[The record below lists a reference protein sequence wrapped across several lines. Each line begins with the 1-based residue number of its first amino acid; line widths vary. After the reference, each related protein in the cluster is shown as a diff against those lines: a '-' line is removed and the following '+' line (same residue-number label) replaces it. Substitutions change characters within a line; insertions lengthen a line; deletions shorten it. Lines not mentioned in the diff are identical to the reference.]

1 MPAMNSV
8 FALAEVC
15 LQSPDIEEKLAVTAR
30 AVRLGETN
38 ELDVRSPSQS
48 LAIEETVFPERP
60 ELIAPHRLPRRNPA
74 SAAGAIALLHS
85 VAHIE
90 FVAIHLAWDILYRF
104 RDMPKAFYGDWLQVA
119 GEEALH
125 FTLVR
130 QRLRALGSDYG
141 RLPAHRGLWDIAEE
155 TDGDL
160 LARLALVPRY
170 MEARGLDVT
179 PGMIE
184 KFHRSNDPASAAVLT
199 RILNDEIGHVAI
211 GTRWFHYVCNRRAL
225 APEQTYFELLQR
237 HLRGTVRGPFNIEAR
252 SAAGF
257 SSHEIERLQQLASAN
272 G

>member
-1 MPAMNSV
+1 MNSI
-8 FALAEVC
+8 FDLAENC
-15 LQSPDIEEKLAVTAR
+15 LHSRSIEQKLAITGQA
-30 AVRLGETN
+30 ARLGEAN
-38 ELDVRSPSQS
+38 ELDFRSLSEPFS
-48 LAIEETVFPERP
+48 IKETVFPDRP
-60 ELIAPHRLPRRNPA
+60 ELVDPRQLPRRNPL
-74 SAAGAIALLHS
+74 SVEGTIALLHS

-104 RDMPKAFYGDWLQVA
+104 RDMPESFYGDWLQVA

-130 QRLRALGSDYG
+130 QRLQALGSDYG
-141 RLPAHRGLWDIAEE
+141 QLPAHRGLWEIAEE
-155 TDGDL
+155 TDRDL

-184 KFHRSNDPASAAVLT
+184 KFQRSGDQESAAVLT

-211 GTRWFHYVCNRRAL
+211 GTRWFHFVCDQRGL
-225 APEQTYFELLQR
+225 APERTYCELLQP
-237 HLRGTVRGPFNIEAR
+237 HLRGTIRGPFNIEAR
-252 SAAGF
+252 RAAGF
-257 SSHEIERLQQLASAN
+257 TENELEQLKKLATES